1 MGGNVFQTAKR
12 INKQEYDVLCKDIL
26 KKLYGISDKY
36 AIIPSY
42 RSKQD
47 FGDIDIIISCNS
59 VEDRLHLFGMIDTIF
74 KPDAISQNSHVLSVL
89 YQNVQVDFITIE
101 PYFYDFC
108 YNYFSFND
116 CNNFAGIIFKR
127 IGLKFGQNG
136 LSYVMRLNDYLI
148 EEVVISTS
156 FKQAIEFIGLDYD
169 RYLLGFDD
177 MNEVFE
183 FISTSKYFNT
193 ELYPLE
199 HRNNKSRVRDRKR
212 PNYHKL
218 LEWCKTYTGPQY
230 EFKEPGEY
238 LDLLFEK
245 FPVGKTR
252 MLLAWVEYGV
262 KCTLKT
268 KFNGKMVSDLTGLQ
282 GKELGQFIQY
292 IKDEIGNGFEEW
304 VLQST
309 NIDHWIKQTFEYY
322 KNGPTE

>member
-1 MGGNVFQTAKR
+1 MGGNIFETAKR
-12 INKQEYDVLCKDIL
+12 INKQEYEALCADIL
-26 KKLYGISDKY
+26 EKLYGISDKY
-36 AIIPSY
+36 NIIPSY

-47 FGDIDIIISCNS
+47 FGDIDVIISCNS
-59 VEDRLHLFGMIDTIF
+59 VEDRSHLFAMIDTIF
-74 KPDAISQNSHVLSVL
+74 KPNAINQNSHVLSIL
-89 YQNVQVDFITIE
+89 YKNVQVDFIAIE

-116 CNNFAGIIFKR
+116 CNNFVGIIFKR
-127 IGLKFGQNG
+127 LGIKLGQNG

-238 LDLLFEK
+238 LDLLLK
-245 FPVGKTR
+245 TFPVGKTR
-252 MLLAWVEYGV
+252 MLLAWMEYGV

-282 GKELGQFIQY
+282 GEELGKFIKFFKDSCDNFERFVLETDELDMHILDVYDQY
-292 IKDEIGNGFEEW
+292 VD
-304 VLQST
+304 
-309 NIDHWIKQTFEYY
+309 
-322 KNGPTE
+322 